1 MKTIRMLRSTG
12 ADLPRFSEGQ
22 VVSVQDSVADLLCGL
37 AIAELLKAVPDEPL
51 KAVPDNPTIVA
62 AEQKLAE
69 IKEKWAGR
77 TDDTPAKPK
86 RQFKTKPEIKE

>member
-1 MKTIRMLRSTG
+1 MKTIRILRNTG
-12 ADLPRFSEGQ
+12 ANLPRFSEGQ
-22 VVSVQDSVADLLCGL
+22 VVNVQDSVADLLCGL
-37 AIAELLKAVPDEPL
+37 AIAELLKAIPGEPL
-51 KAVPDNPTIVA
+51 KAVPDNTTIVA

-69 IKEKWAGR
+69 IKEKWVGR